1 MDKLAE
7 IRRPIEQELADYQ
20 QLFRSLFATEDALL
34 AEALNHVRQRSGKMM
49 RPMLVLLM
57 AKAFE
62 GVTEKSHQCAAVLE
76 LLHTASLLH
85 DDVVDESDER
95 RGQPSLNAVQGNRVA
110 ILVGDF
116 MLSCA
121 LHVAALTGDL
131 SVVDFVAN
139 LGATLSAG
147 EVKQIEN
154 TRSNKYDESA
164 YFHVIKNKTASLF
177 ATCARFGA
185 MTGNASPEM
194 LEKAVRVGELIGI
207 CFQIRDDIFD
217 YYADGK
223 IGKPTGN
230 DMAEGKLTLPALYAL
245 QHTDDDDLHA
255 RAAHVKAGT
264 ATPDD
269 IATLVDFTKRA
280 GGIEYARD
288 KMLAFH
294 AEAAD
299 ILDTH
304 FQGPVGDALRA
315 YLDYTVERDN

>member
-7 IRRPIEQELADYQ
+7 IRRPIVQELADYQ
-20 QLFRSLFATEDALL
+20 ELFRGLFATDDALL

-57 AKAFE
+57 AKAFD
-62 GVTEKSHQCAAVLE
+62 GVTKKSHQCSAVLE

-154 TRSNKYDESA
+154 TRSNKYDEDA

-217 YYADGK
+217 YYDDGK

-245 QHTDDDDLHA
+245 QHTDDADLHA

-264 ATPDD
+264 ATTDD
-269 IATLVDFTKRA
+269 IAALVDFTKRA
-280 GGIEYARD
+280 GGIDYARD
-288 KMLAFH
+288 RMLAFH

-299 ILDTH
+299 ILATH
-304 FQGPVGDALRA
+304 FHGEVGDALRA
-315 YLDYTVERDN
+315 YLDYTVERDS